1 MALTKVTNS
10 MIEGATANPDDFG
23 ADPTGVAD
31 SKAAIQAAIDTGK
44 TVLFAAGAN
53 YKITSGI
60 TLDNVNQIVDGNG
73 ATLTPV
79 GTFNAVTINASG
91 SVFRNLVINAVGLT
105 GFVINAP
112 TEIGGG
118 TFWIEHINSTGG
130 TIGLRLV
137 NQYTSY
143 ITACRFAYCTDY
155 CVYLDSTVGFG
166 GINSLWFTGC
176 YFVNSGSSGLPVVF
190 VKASGGIYFDK
201 CTWQGNNPNTI
212 GLQVES
218 ANGLYVTNCY
228 VEEYNT
234 TRWIWFY
241 NATVANVLQFM
252 AIRDNYFLMDGIPV
266 VFGSNSSTSIQVTGN
281 TFQTTGSSVGP
292 AVQGM
297 VTGFIPQVHSNLGSR
312 QDIDDSFTPTIAFG
326 GASVGV
332 TYATQVG
339 QMRNYGNYIEGGVHI
354 VLTSKGSSVGDVTIN
369 IPSTML
375 IGVSNQNVDGDVQTG
390 IYANLASIT
399 SIDGGYLDNSSI
411 RLYNDG
417 ATATTPLTH
426 ANFTNTSEIYV
437 KFKSRF
443 VNISQ

>member
-1 MALTKVTNS
+1 MALTRVTNS
-10 MIEGATANPDDFG
+10 MIHGATVNPDDFG

-31 SKAAIQAAIDTGK
+31 STAALQAAIDTHK
-44 TVLFAAGAN
+44 TVLFSNGAT
-53 YKITSGI
+53 YKITSGLTI
-60 TLDNVNQIVDGNG
+60 NYNQLIDGNN
-73 ATLTPV
+73 AKLLPV
-79 GTFNAVTINASG
+79 GTFNAITFGNTSSFI
-91 SVFRNLVINAVGLT
+91 FRNMVIDATGLVGTVLDLPN
-105 GFVINAP
+105 
-112 TEIGGG
+112 EIGGG
-118 TFWIEHINSTGG
+118 TFWIEHINIVGG
-130 TIGLRLV
+130 TISMSMV
-137 NQYTSY
+137 SQYSAY
-143 ITACRFAYCTDY
+143 ITNCRFSYFTDY
-155 CVYLDSTVGFG
+155 GVYLTSPSGMAS
-166 GINSLWFTGC
+166 INSLWFTDC
-176 YFVNSGSSGLPVVF
+176 YFVNGGRSGLPVVF

-252 AIRDNYFLMDGIPV
+252 AVRDNYVLMDGIPV

-281 TFQTTGSSVGP
+281 TFQTTGASVGP

-332 TYATQVG
+332 TYATQAG
-339 QMRNYGNYIEGGVHI
+339 SMRNYGNYIEGGIHI
-354 VLTSKGSSVGDVTIN
+354 VLTSKGSSTGDVTIN

-399 SIDGGYLDNSSI
+399 SMDGGYLDNSSI

-437 KFKSRF
+437 RFKSRF
-443 VNISQ
+443 VNINQ